1 MASHVRR
8 LKLPTE
14 QSANSSAL
22 GVVAIGAAKIEG
34 TASIKKANL
43 KHNAPVKGSHIGK
56 TGCRV

>member
-22 GVVAIGAAKIEG
+22 RAVGAAKIEG
-34 TASIKKANL
+34 TASNKKANL
-43 KHNAPVKGSHIGK
+43 LS
-56 TGCRV
+56 